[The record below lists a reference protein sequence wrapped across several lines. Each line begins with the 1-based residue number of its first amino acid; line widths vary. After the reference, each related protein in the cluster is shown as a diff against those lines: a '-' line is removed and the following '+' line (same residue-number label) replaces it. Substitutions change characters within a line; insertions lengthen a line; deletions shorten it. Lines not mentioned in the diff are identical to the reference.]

1 MSEHTKT
8 PAMSEQTKTP
18 AISPLLDIRNLSIGF
33 SAYDQHRRVLH
44 NVTMHV
50 NEGERVSL
58 IGQSGS
64 GKTVTMRTIIGTLP
78 MPPGKV
84 EQGSIHYDGNSLL
97 DLNQRDRNRLKGTG
111 ISIVLQDPMLSFN
124 PVLTIGRQ
132 MDDIIRYGDAR
143 LGLSRSKADRRAH
156 MIDIL
161 RKVQLTDGAR
171 VLNSYP
177 MMLSGG
183 MRQRVLI
190 GMALLNKP
198 RLLIADEPGTAL
210 DVTTQDEIL
219 ALLNTLVAEE
229 GLSLLLITHNLG
241 VVREMA
247 DRVYVMER
255 GHIVETGTRDKIFD
269 APKHDYTRKLM
280 AAVPPL
286 YGSKVK
292 TIQHDGTT
300 PIIEVRS
307 VTKDFDMRSGVF
319 NKVTGKFR
327 AVKDVSLTVQQGD
340 IFGIAGESGSGK
352 TTLAKIIMGLTQP
365 SEGAVRIEGQPLEG
379 FAGTQNF
386 RKLIQI
392 VYQNPGSSLNP
403 RRTVAQQ
410 LAVPLKF
417 TGFDQGAIKRRITE
431 LLDLVDLPQSYANMY
446 PHELSGGQKQRV
458 AIARALSV
466 NPRILVL
473 DEPTSALDVLVQS
486 TVIDLLH
493 RLRREFDLTFIFISH
508 DLSLMRNFCNRVA
521 VMLRGEVVE
530 TGPVADIFDQPSH
543 PYTRALL
550 SAIPVISLEEE
561 ARKPKVSKEERA
573 AVLATSTELERT

>member
-1 MSEHTKT
+1 MSR
-8 PAMSEQTKTP
+8 
-18 AISPLLDIRNLSIGF
+18 LLDIRNLSIGF
-33 SAYDQHRRVLH
+33 SAYGQTRRVLSD
-44 NVTMHV
+44 VSMHV
-50 NEGERVSL
+50 NQGERVSL

-78 MPPGKV
+78 MPPGHI
-84 EQGSIHYDGNSLL
+84 ENGSIDYDGKSLL
-97 DLNQRDRNRLKGTG
+97 DLNAQDRNRLKGTG

-124 PVLTIGRQ
+124 PVLTIWRQ
-132 MDDIIRYGDAR
+132 MDDIIRYSDIRFGKQRNKLEREAHLIDTLHKVR
-143 LGLSRSKADRRAH
+143 LE
-156 MIDIL
+156 
-161 RKVQLTDGAR
+161 DGAR
-171 VLNSYP
+171 ILDSYP

-190 GMALLNKP
+190 AMALLNKP
-198 RLLIADEPGTAL
+198 KLLIADEPGTAL
-210 DVTTQDEIL
+210 DVTTQAEIL

-255 GHIVETGTRDKIFD
+255 GRIVETGDRDTIFE
-269 APKHDYTRKLM
+269 APQHEYTKTLM

-292 TIQHDGTT
+292 TVTHEASKST
-300 PIIEVRS
+300 IEIDRVS
-307 VTKDFDMRSGVF
+307 KDFDVRGGWL
-319 NKVTGKFR
+319 NRKTGEFR
-327 AVKDVSLTVQQGD
+327 AVNDVSLTIQQGD

-352 TTLAKIIMGLTQP
+352 TTMAKMILGLTKPTQ
-365 SEGAVRIEGQPLEG
+365 GQISIDGRPIAE
-379 FAGTQNF
+379 FSGTEEF
-386 RKLIQI
+386 RKKIQI

-403 RRTVAQQ
+403 RRSIADQ

-417 TGFDQGAIKRRITE
+417 TGHQTTRIKSRIGE
-431 LLDLVDLPQSYANMY
+431 LLELVDLPQSYANMY

-466 NPRILVL
+466 SPKILVL

-493 RLRREFDLTFIFISH
+493 RLRREFDLTYVFISH

-521 VMLRGEVVE
+521 VMLRGDVVE
-530 TGPVADIFDQPSH
+530 EGPVAEIFDNPTH
-543 PYTRALL
+543 AYTRALL
-550 SAIPVISLEEE
+550 SAIPVISEEEE
-561 ARKPKVSKEERA
+561 ARKPKVKKEEREQ
-573 AVLATSTELERT
+573 VLATSTALED

>member
-1 MSEHTKT
+1 M
-8 PAMSEQTKTP
+8 
-18 AISPLLDIRNLSIGF
+18 SPLLDIKDLSIGF
-33 SAYDQHRRVLH
+33 SAYGKYRRVLH
-44 NVTMHV
+44 NVDLHV

-84 EQGSIHYDGNSLL
+84 EHGSILYDGQSLL
-97 DLNQRDRNRLKGTG
+97 DLNVQARNRLKGTG
-111 ISIVLQDPMLSFN
+111 ISIILQDPMLSFN
-124 PVLTIGRQ
+124 PVLTIRRQ
-132 MDDIIRYGDAR
+132 MDDIIRYADIR
-143 LGLSRSKADRRAH
+143 LGRRRSRAERHAH
-156 MIDIL
+156 MIETL
-161 RKVQLTDGAR
+161 RKVRLSEGER
-171 VLNSYP
+171 VLDSYP
-177 MMLSGG
+177 IMLSGG

-219 ALLNTLVAEE
+219 KLLNTLVADE

-255 GHIVETGTRDKIFD
+255 GHIVETGTRDEIFE
-269 APKHDYTRKLM
+269 APKHAYTRQLM

-286 YGSKVK
+286 YGDKVR
-292 TIQHDGTT
+292 TITHEGTR
-300 PIIEVRS
+300 PVVDVRA
-307 VTKDFDMRSGVF
+307 VTKDFTTRGGLF
-319 NKVTGKFR
+319 NRVNGSFR
-327 AVKDVSLTVQQGD
+327 AVKGVSLSVQQGD

-352 TTLAKIIMGLTQP
+352 TTLAKMIMGLTPP
-365 SEGAVRIEGQPLEG
+365 SRGDITIEGRDV
-379 FAGTQNF
+379 AGVAGSRDF

-403 RRTVAQQ
+403 RRTVADQ

-417 TGFDQGAIKRRITE
+417 TGSDGVAIKRRISE
-431 LLDLVDLPQSYANMY
+431 LLDLVDLPQNYASMY

-466 NPRILVL
+466 NPKILVL

-493 RLRREFDLTFIFISH
+493 RLRREFDLTYIFISH

-530 TGPVADIFDQPSH
+530 TGPVAEIFDAPSH
-543 PYTRALL
+543 AYTRALL
-550 SAIPVISLEEE
+550 SAIPVISPEED
-561 ARKPKVSKEERA
+561 ARKPKVTLEERGQ
-573 AVLATSTELERT
+573 VLATSTVLEDD

>member
-1 MSEHTKT
+1 MT
-8 PAMSEQTKTP
+8 
-18 AISPLLDIRNLSIGF
+18 PLLDIKNLDISF
-33 SAYDQHRRVLH
+33 SAYGKRRQVLH
-44 NVTMHV
+44 DVNLHV

-84 EQGSIHYDGNSLL
+84 ERGSITYAGKSLL
-97 DLNQRDRNRLKGTG
+97 DLNVQDRNRLKGTG
-111 ISIVLQDPMLSFN
+111 ISIILQDPMLSFN
-124 PVLTIGRQ
+124 PVLTIERQ
-132 MDDIIRYGDAR
+132 MDDIVRYADIR
-143 LGLSRSKADRRAH
+143 LGQNRSKAERHAH
-156 MIDIL
+156 VLDTL
-161 RKVQLTDGAR
+161 RKVQLQDGER

-219 ALLNTLVAEE
+219 ALLNRLVAEE

-255 GHIVETGTRDKIFD
+255 GHIVETGTRDDIFEQPQH
-269 APKHDYTRKLM
+269 AYTRKLM

-286 YGSKVK
+286 YGEKVQ
-292 TIQHDGTT
+292 TLTHDGARPLVT
-300 PIIEVRS
+300 VKN
-307 VTKDFDMRSGVF
+307 VTKDFEVRGGWL
-319 NKVTGKFR
+319 NRVTGSFR
-327 AVKDVSLTVQQGD
+327 AVNDVSLSVQQGD

-352 TTLAKIIMGLTQP
+352 TTLAKMLLGLSTP
-365 SEGAVRIEGQPLEG
+365 SQGQIALDGRPVSD
-379 FAGTQNF
+379 FAGTQEF

-403 RRTVAQQ
+403 RRTVADQ

-417 TGFDQGAIKRRITE
+417 TGQERVAIKRRISE
-431 LLDLVDLPQSYANMY
+431 LLDLVDLPQSYASMY

-466 NPRILVL
+466 NPKILVL

-486 TVIDLLH
+486 TVIDLLN
-493 RLRREFDLTFIFISH
+493 RLRREFDLTYVFISH

-530 TGPVADIFDQPSH
+530 AGPVADIFDAPAH
-543 PYTRALL
+543 AYTRALL
-550 SAIPVISLEEE
+550 SAIPVISTEEE
-561 ARKPKVSKEERA
+561 ARKPKVTKQERA
-573 AVLATSTELERT
+573 DVLATTTALED

>member
-1 MSEHTKT
+1 MSR
-8 PAMSEQTKTP
+8 
-18 AISPLLDIRNLSIGF
+18 LLDIQNLSIGF
-33 SAYDQHRRVLH
+33 SAYGQYRQVLH
-44 NVTMHV
+44 NVDLHV

-84 EQGSIHYDGNSLL
+84 EHGSILYDGKSLL
-97 DLNQRDRNRLKGTG
+97 DLNVQERNRLKGTG
-111 ISIVLQDPMLSFN
+111 ISIILQDPMLSFN
-124 PVLTIGRQ
+124 PVLTIQRQ
-132 MDDIIRYGDAR
+132 MDDIIRYADIR
-143 LGLSRSKADRRAH
+143 LGRNRSKADRHAH
-156 MIDIL
+156 MIETL
-161 RKVQLTDGAR
+161 RKVQLQDGER
-171 VLNSYP
+171 VLESYP
-177 MMLSGG
+177 IMLSGG

-190 GMALLNKP
+190 GMALLNQP

-219 ALLNTLVAEE
+219 KLLNTLVDDE

-241 VVREMA
+241 VVRQMA

-255 GHIVETGTRDKIFD
+255 GHIVERGTREAIFE
-269 APKHDYTRKLM
+269 APQHAYTRKLM

-286 YGSKVK
+286 YGDKVQ
-292 TIQHDGTT
+292 TVIHDGSE
-300 PIIEVRS
+300 PMVNVRAA
-307 VTKDFDMRSGVF
+307 TKDFKMLGGLLNR
-319 NKVTGKFR
+319 VTGSFR
-327 AVKDVSLTVQQGD
+327 AVNDVSLTVNQGD

-352 TTLAKIIMGLTQP
+352 TTLAKMIMGLTLL
-365 SEGAVRIEGQPLEG
+365 SNGDITIDGRDVSG
-379 FAGTQNF
+379 FAGSQDF
-386 RKLIQI
+386 RKLVQI

-403 RRTVAQQ
+403 RRTVADQ

-417 TGFDQGAIKRRITE
+417 TGSDNAAIKVRISE
-431 LLDLVDLPQSYANMY
+431 LLDLVDLPQSYASMY

-466 NPRILVL
+466 NPKILVL

-486 TVIDLLH
+486 TIIDLLH
-493 RLRREFDLTFIFISH
+493 RLRREFDLTYIFISH

-521 VMLRGEVVE
+521 IMLRGEVVE
-530 TGPVADIFDQPSH
+530 TGPVAEIFDAPSH

-550 SAIPVISLEEE
+550 SAIPVISPEED
-561 ARKPKVSKEERA
+561 ALKPKVTQEERA
-573 AVLATSTELERT
+573 EVLATSTVLEDE

>member
-1 MSEHTKT
+1 MS
-8 PAMSEQTKTP
+8 A
-18 AISPLLDIRNLSIGF
+18 LLDIRDLCIGF
-33 SAYDQHRRVLH
+33 SAYGQHRRVLH

-50 NEGERVSL
+50 DEGERVSL

-78 MPPGKV
+78 MPPGRV
-84 EQGSIHYDGNSLL
+84 EQGSIHYAGQSLL
-97 DLNQRDRNRLKGTG
+97 DLRTQDRNRLKGTG
-111 ISIVLQDPMLSFN
+111 ISIVLQDPLLSFN

-132 MDDIIRYGDAR
+132 MDDIVRYADAR
-143 LGLSRSKADRRAH
+143 LGRARSKADRRAH
-156 MIDIL
+156 LIDTL
-161 RKVQLTDGAR
+161 RKVRLEDGER
-171 VLNSYP
+171 TLDSYP

-198 RLLIADEPGTAL
+198 KLLIADEPGTAL

-255 GHIVETGTRDKIFD
+255 GHIVETGTRDEIFD
-269 APKHDYTRKLM
+269 APQHEYTRKLM

-286 YGSKVK
+286 YGAKVR
-292 TIQHDGTT
+292 TMRHHGTGPT
-300 PIIEVRS
+300 VDIRN
-307 VTKDFDMRSGVF
+307 VTKDFQTRGGWF
-319 NKVTGKFR
+319 NRVTGTFR
-327 AVKDVSLTVQQGD
+327 AVHDVSLTVDQGD

-352 TTLAKIIMGLTQP
+352 TTLAKMILGLTP
-365 SEGAVRIEGQPLEG
+365 PTRGQITLEG
-379 FAGTQNF
+379 RPVTEFAGSQTF

-403 RRTVAQQ
+403 RRSIADQ

-417 TGFDQGAIKRRITE
+417 TGFDTARIRSRIGE
-431 LLDLVDLPQSYANMY
+431 LLELVDLPQSYASMY

-486 TVIDLLH
+486 TVIDLLN
-493 RLRREFDLTFIFISH
+493 RLRSEFDLTYVFISH
-508 DLSLMRNFCNRVA
+508 DLSLMRNFCNRAA

-530 TGPVADIFDQPSH
+530 AGPIAEIFESPTH
-543 PYTRALL
+543 AYTRALL
-550 SAIPVISLEEE
+550 SAIPVISAEED
-561 ARKPKVSKEERA
+561 AQKPKVSKAERQ
-573 AVLATSTELERT
+573 AVLATSTALEE

>member
-1 MSEHTKT
+1 
-8 PAMSEQTKTP
+8 
-18 AISPLLDIRNLSIGF
+18 
-33 SAYDQHRRVLH
+33 
-44 NVTMHV
+44 MHV

-64 GKTVTMRTIIGTLP
+64 GKTVTMRTIIGTLQ
-78 MPPGKV
+78 MPPGHV
-84 EQGSIHYDGNSLL
+84 EQGSIYYADQSLL
-97 DLNQRDRNRLKGTG
+97 DLSPAERNQLKGTG

-132 MDDIIRYGDAR
+132 MDDIVRYADLRQGQ
-143 LGLSRSKADRRAH
+143 SRSKAARRVH
-156 MIDIL
+156 LLDTL
-161 RKVQLTDGAR
+161 HKVQLKDSTR
-171 VLNSYP
+171 VLESYP
-177 MMLSGG
+177 IMLSGG

-219 ALLNTLVAEE
+219 ALLNQLVAKE

-255 GHIVETGTRDKIFD
+255 GHIVETGTRDEIFD
-269 APKHDYTRKLM
+269 APKHAYTQKLM

-286 YGSKVK
+286 YGDKVK
-292 TIQHDGTT
+292 TVTNDGGCETLHVENVSKEFQT
-300 PIIEVRS
+300 
-307 VTKDFDMRSGVF
+307 RSGWL
-319 NKVTGKFR
+319 NRVTGHFR
-327 AVKDVSLTVQQGD
+327 AVQDVKLSVKHGD

-352 TTLAKIIMGLTQP
+352 TTLAKMILGLTPTSAGSIQIDDHP
-365 SEGAVRIEGQPLEG
+365 VSEL
-379 FAGTQNF
+379 AGTKAF

-403 RRTVAQQ
+403 RRTVADQ

-417 TGFDQGAIKRRITE
+417 IGQSSAEIARRVPE
-431 LLDLVDLPQSYANMY
+431 LLDLVDLPQFYASMY

-486 TVIDLLH
+486 TVIDLLN
-493 RLRREFDLTFIFISH
+493 RLREEFDLTYIFISH

-521 VMLRGEVVE
+521 IMLRGQVVE
-530 TGPVADIFDQPSH
+530 TGPVSDVFNAPRH

-550 SAIPVISLEEE
+550 SAIPVISPEEE
-561 ARKPKVSKEERA
+561 AQKPKVTKEERA
-573 AVLATSTELERT
+573 RVLATSTELEDR

>member
-1 MSEHTKT
+1 MKR
-8 PAMSEQTKTP
+8 
-18 AISPLLDIRNLSIGF
+18 LLYIRDLTIGF
-33 SAYDQHRRVLH
+33 TAYGQTRRVLH
-44 NVTMHV
+44 NVNMHV
-50 NEGERVSL
+50 DEGERVSL

-78 MPPGKV
+78 IPPGRV
-84 EQGSIHYDGNSLL
+84 ENGSIHYDGQSLL
-97 DLNQRDRNRLKGTG
+97 DLGRQDRNRLKGTG
-111 ISIVLQDPMLSFN
+111 ISIILQDPMLSFN

-132 MDDIIRYGDAR
+132 MDDIVRYADVR
-143 LGLSRSKADRRAH
+143 LGRVRNKADRRAH
-156 MIDIL
+156 LVETL
-161 RKVQLTDGAR
+161 RKVRLEDGQR
-171 VLNSYP
+171 VLESYP

-198 RLLIADEPGTAL
+198 KLLIADEPGTAL

-241 VVREMA
+241 VVRQMA

-255 GHIVETGTRDKIFD
+255 GHIVETGTRDEIFD
-269 APKHDYTRKLM
+269 DPQHAYTRKLM

-292 TIQHDGTT
+292 TVQHEGTKPT
-300 PIIEVRS
+300 IEVKG
-307 VTKDFDMRSGVF
+307 VTKDFETRGGWL
-319 NKVTGKFR
+319 NRVTGQFR
-327 AVKDVSLTVQQGD
+327 AVNDVSFTVEQGD

-352 TTLAKIIMGLTQP
+352 TTMAKMILGLTQP
-365 SEGAVRIEGQPLEG
+365 SQGEITIDGRPVRD
-379 FAGTQNF
+379 FAGTQDF

-403 RRTVAQQ
+403 RRSIADQ

-417 TGFDQGAIKRRITE
+417 TGHDTAQIKSRIGE
-431 LLDLVDLPQSYANMY
+431 LLELVDLPSSYANMY

-466 NPRILVL
+466 SPRILVL

-493 RLRREFDLTFIFISH
+493 RLRREFDLTYVFISH

-530 TGPVADIFDQPSH
+530 TGPVADIFDNPKH
-543 PYTRALL
+543 AYTRALL
-550 SAIPVISLEEE
+550 SAIPVISAEEE
-561 ARKPKVSKEERA
+561 ARKPKVNKEERDR
-573 AVLATSTELERT
+573 VLATTTVLEE

>member
-1 MSEHTKT
+1 MSR
-8 PAMSEQTKTP
+8 
-18 AISPLLDIRNLSIGF
+18 LLDIRDLCIGF
-33 SAYDQHRRVLH
+33 SAYGQHRRVLH
-44 NVTMHV
+44 SVNMHV
-50 NEGERVSL
+50 DEGERVSL

-84 EQGSIHYDGNSLL
+84 EQGSIHYAGKSLL
-97 DLNQRDRNRLKGTG
+97 DLGRQDRNRLKGTG

-132 MDDIIRYGDAR
+132 MDDIIRYADIREGR
-143 LGLSRSKADRRAH
+143 SRSRADRLAQMEDTLH
-156 MIDIL
+156 
-161 RKVQLTDGAR
+161 KVQLKETAR
-171 VLNSYP
+171 VLESYP

-219 ALLNTLVAEE
+219 ALLNQLVAEE

-255 GHIVETGTRDKIFD
+255 GHIVETGTRDEVFH

-286 YGSKVK
+286 YGDKVRTVTHAATAEALK
-292 TIQHDGTT
+292 VQ
-300 PIIEVRS
+300 S
-307 VTKDFDMRSGVF
+307 VTKDFRVRSGWL
-319 NKVTGKFR
+319 NRVTGSFR
-327 AVKDVSLTVQQGD
+327 AVKDVSLTVDQGD

-352 TTLAKIIMGLTQP
+352 TTLAKMILGLTP
-365 SEGAVRIEGQPLEG
+365 ASEGSITIDGRPVSD
-379 FAGTQNF
+379 FAGTQEF

-403 RRTVAQQ
+403 RRTVADQ

-417 TGFDQGAIKRRITE
+417 TGSGKQATKARIGE
-431 LLDLVDLPQSYANMY
+431 LLELVDLPQSYASMY

-458 AIARALSV
+458 AIARALV
-466 NPRILVL
+466 TEPRIVL
-473 DEPTSALDVLVQS
+473 ADEPTGALDS
-486 TVIDLLH
+486 ATSNEIMDLLVDVNQRDGATVVIVTH
-493 RLRREFDLTFIFISH
+493 DSDVAARTRRVIRLRDGRI
-508 DLSLMRNFCNRVA
+508 
-521 VMLRGEVVE
+521 
-530 TGPVADIFDQPSH
+530 
-543 PYTRALL
+543 
-550 SAIPVISLEEE
+550 E
-561 ARKPKVSKEERA
+561 AGS
-573 AVLATSTELERT
+573 